1 MADLS
6 LLTSPVFDSNYSVTA
21 RLVMCHDIVHRKNT
35 GYAKQALQ
43 KSGFATIVTDLIANL
58 PDDCKAQILGD
69 VKLDNLNVS
78 AFIDCFQKTKCKYYI
93 NKHDEKMC
101 TVEFACKFKTK
112 LKNITSLP
120 DHVLAEL
127 HLEIETPVGTVQA

>member
-1 MADLS
+1 
-6 LLTSPVFDSNYSVTA
+6 
-21 RLVMCHDIVHRKNT
+21 MCHDIVHRKNT

-43 KSGFATIVTDLIANL
+43 KSGFATIIAELITNL
-58 PDDCKAQILGD
+58 PDDCRAQILGD
-69 VKLDNLNVS
+69 VNVS
-78 AFIDCFQKTKCKYYI
+78 TFIDCFQETNCKYYI

-120 DHVLAEL
+120 EHILAEL